1 MSDDH
6 NHDHGKRDNKGQI
19 PQRQLGTALRSFFD
33 HVTSHD
39 EEGVHAALCMVAN
52 AVPQNPDA
60 PTEIGGVPMVGM
72 HICSF
77 GAGDPDVLA
86 QIMVAAIDNLIKETP
101 GFEESWRNALRA
113 KRLQSM
119 LSQVLDV
126 MQQAKEQAAEAKGME
141 AAKPTVDALIE
152 KLKGNPGAVP
162 GPDTKQ

>member
-1 MSDDH
+1 MS
-6 NHDHGKRDNKGQI
+6 NKKQI
-19 PQRQLGTALRSFFD
+19 PQRKLGTALRSFFD

-52 AVPQNPDA
+52 AAPQDPNA
-60 PTEIGGVPMVGM
+60 PTEINGVPVASM
-72 HICSF
+72 HICNF
-77 GAGDPDVLA
+77 GAGDPDALA
-86 QIMVAAIDNLIKETP
+86 QMMIMAIDTMIEEAP
-101 GFEESWRNALRA
+101 GFEKAWVDALRA

-126 MQQAKEQAAEAKGME
+126 VQQAKEQAAEAKGME
-141 AAKPTVDALIE
+141 AVKPAVDALIE

>member
-1 MSDDH
+1 MS
-6 NHDHGKRDNKGQI
+6 NKEQI
-19 PQRQLGTALRSFFD
+19 PQRKLGTALRSFFD

-52 AVPQNPDA
+52 AA
-60 PTEIGGVPMVGM
+60 PEQIDGPV
-72 HICSF
+72 HICNF
-77 GAGDPDVLA
+77 GAGDPDALA
-86 QIMVAAIDNLIKETP
+86 QMMLMAIDTMIEKVP
-101 GFEESWRNALRA
+101 DFEKAWVDALRA

-126 MQQAKEQAAEAKGME
+126 VQQAKEQAAEAKGME
-141 AAKPTVDALIE
+141 AAKPAADALIE